1 MGEMVGNMQTHIRK
15 TSSDI
20 LLFALK
26 LASGLVIGLTLGL
39 IMQEVLGKA
48 EGENVIAFVFVI
60 LVTTGAFMRIAKTWG
75 LTAVLVFD
83 LVSVLA
89 GMILKLYIMVAP
101 GL

>member
-1 MGEMVGNMQTHIRK
+1 MGEMVGKMQTQIRK
-15 TSSDI
+15 TSSDV

-26 LASGLVIGLTLGL
+26 LASGLVLGLTLGL

-60 LVTTGAFMRIAKTWG
+60 LVTAGAFMRIARTWG
-75 LTAVLVFD
+75 FTAVLVFD